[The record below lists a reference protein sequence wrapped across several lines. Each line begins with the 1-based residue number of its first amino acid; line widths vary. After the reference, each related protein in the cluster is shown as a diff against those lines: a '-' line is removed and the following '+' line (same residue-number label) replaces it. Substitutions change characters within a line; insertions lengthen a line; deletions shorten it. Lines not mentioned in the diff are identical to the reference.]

1 MVFKLEAVK
10 NKMDDQFVTELFKL
24 LKDRAK
30 INNNSSYTSQLI
42 KNPDLLAK
50 KIGEESTELIIDFI
64 KKNKL
69 GIINESADLL
79 YHIFVVW
86 ISMGINPQ
94 EIWDELS
101 KRQSQSGIE
110 EKKNRGKNK
119 TDIDVL
125 SWAQKGVENGAGEI
139 LLTSMSADG
148 TKKGYNL
155 ELTKLISDNVSVP
168 VIASGGAGNPQ
179 DMVDVVLHAGASAV
193 LAASIFHFGIFS
205 IPSVK
210 KEMEKNGIQIRGC
223 EK

>member
-1 MVFKLEAVK
+1 MVFKLEIVK

-24 LKDRAK
+24 LKERAK

-50 KIGEESTELIIDFI
+50 KIGEESSELIIDFI
-64 KKNKL
+64 KNNKT

-79 YHIFVVW
+79 YHLLVIW
-86 ISMGINPQ
+86 ISMGI
-94 EIWDELS
+94 
-101 KRQSQSGIE
+101 
-110 EKKNRGKNK
+110 
-119 TDIDVL
+119 
-125 SWAQKGVENGAGEI
+125 
-139 LLTSMSADG
+139 
-148 TKKGYNL
+148 
-155 ELTKLISDNVSVP
+155 
-168 VIASGGAGNPQ
+168 NPQ

-210 KEMEKNGIQIRGC
+210 KEMEKNGIQIRDC